1 MATVITATIGTSKIK
16 VCEINDSLRV
26 TTIEKAF
33 TLDTPEGYVEDGKLL
48 NIEGLA
54 QIINEELAAQD
65 ITSKDII
72 FVLKSTK
79 IVYKEVFVPFLKESK
94 LKAMLKANASDY
106 FPMDVEN
113 YVIAEKVMSQVVST
127 DGEKQLRVGL
137 YAAAADM
144 VEGYYRLAE
153 LMGKNIRNI
162 ESYNNATVAFLNKQV
177 DAETSVVIHVHD
189 DNSTVNIYKNNILE
203 LQRNVP
209 YGKNVVVHAV
219 MEKMNLTDR
228 EADELISTRG
238 LIHSRFDGDEIT
250 ESLRYF
256 VNSITRV
263 VDYYTSRSA
272 ENVVEKAYLTGEAEN
287 ILGLDSLMA
296 NEFAD
301 NLTRI
306 KKFRGVTVA
315 PSFRFDAKM
324 IAKYISCVGAVFEPV
339 NFVPDKL
346 EGVKKDMTIRYLL
359 IGVAASLA
367 IGIVALV
374 VPIIQ
379 NISLRMDISDMEERI
394 DAIKDVEVVVN
405 NYYNSKDK
413 LSDALNFAGITSSAN
428 DYLAEFLGAL
438 EKGMPSDVSIKGMTV
453 NNGQVSISAVTST
466 KQSIA
471 KFITQLNSMPGV
483 SGVFVSSSAESKDEY
498 GVISSSFSITFS
510 FNSGIEEYI
519 NPESSAVGETPTEQ
533 ETETETETEEE
544 VE

>member
-1 MATVITATIGTSKIK
+1 MATVITATLGTSKIK
-16 VCEINDSLRV
+16 VCEINNSLRV

-33 TLDTPEGYVEDGKLL
+33 TMDTPEGYIDDGRLL

-54 QIINEELAAQD
+54 QVINDELLAQN

-79 IVYKEVFVPFLKESK
+79 IVYKEVFVPVLKESK
-94 LKAMLKANASDY
+94 LKAMIKANASDY

-113 YVIAEKVMSQVVST
+113 YIIADKIMSQVVT
-127 DGEKQLRVGL
+127 PDGEKQYRVGL
-137 YAAAADM
+137 YAAASDM

-153 LMGKNIRNI
+153 LLGKNIKNI
-162 ESYNNATVAFLNKQV
+162 ESYNNANVAFLNKQV

-209 YGKNVVVHAV
+209 YGKNIVINAV
-219 MEKMNLTDR
+219 MEKMNVTEK
-228 EADELISTRG
+228 EAEEIISTRG

-256 VNSITRV
+256 INSITRV

-296 NEFAD
+296 NEFAE

-306 KKFRGVTVA
+306 KKFRDITVA

-324 IAKYISCVGAVFEPV
+324 IAKYISCVGAVYEPV

-359 IGVAASLA
+359 IGVAASLG
-367 IGIVALV
+367 IGLVALT

-379 NISLRMDISDMEERI
+379 NISLGMDISDMEEKI

-428 DYLAEFLGAL
+428 DSLLEFFSAL
-438 EKGMPSDVSIKGMTV
+438 EKGMPSDISIKGMTV

-483 SGVFVSSSAESKDEY
+483 SGAFVSSSAESKDEY

-510 FNSGIEEYI
+510 FNSGIEAYV
-519 NPESSAVGETPTEQ
+519 NPETSTVEETQTEQ
-533 ETETETETEEE
+533 ETEGE

>member
-1 MATVITATIGTSKIK
+1 MATVITATLGTSKIK
-16 VCEINDSLRV
+16 VCEINNSLRV

-33 TLDTPEGYVEDGKLL
+33 TMDTPEGYIDDGRLL

-54 QIINEELAAQD
+54 QVINDELLAQN

-79 IVYKEVFVPFLKESK
+79 IVYKEVFVPVLKESK
-94 LKAMLKANASDY
+94 LKAMIKANASDY

-113 YVIAEKVMSQVVST
+113 YIIADKIMSQVVT
-127 DGEKQLRVGL
+127 PDGEKQYRVGL
-137 YAAAADM
+137 YAAASDM

-153 LMGKNIRNI
+153 LLGKNIKNI
-162 ESYNNATVAFLNKQV
+162 ESYNNANVAFLNKQV

-209 YGKNVVVHAV
+209 YGKSIVINAV
-219 MEKMNLTDR
+219 MEKMNVTEK
-228 EADELISTRG
+228 EAEEIISTRG

-256 VNSITRV
+256 INSITRV

-296 NEFAD
+296 NEFAE

-306 KKFRGVTVA
+306 KKFRDITVA

-324 IAKYISCVGAVFEPV
+324 IAKYISCVGAVYEPV

-359 IGVAASLA
+359 IGVAASLG
-367 IGIVALV
+367 IGLVALA

-379 NISLRMDISDMEERI
+379 NISLGMDISDMEEKI

-428 DYLAEFLGAL
+428 DSLLEFFSAL

-483 SGVFVSSSAESKDEY
+483 SGAFVSSSAESKDEY

-510 FNSGIEEYI
+510 FNSGIEAYV
-519 NPESSAVGETPTEQ
+519 NPETSTVEETQTEQ
-533 ETETETETEEE
+533 ETEGE

>member
-1 MATVITATIGTSKIK
+1 MATVITATLGTSKIK
-16 VCEINDSLRV
+16 VCEINNSLRV

-33 TLDTPEGYVEDGKLL
+33 TMDTPEGYIDDGRLL

-54 QIINEELAAQD
+54 QVINDELLAQN

-79 IVYKEVFVPFLKESK
+79 IVYKEVFVPVLKESK
-94 LKAMLKANASDY
+94 LKAMIKANASDY

-113 YVIAEKVMSQVVST
+113 YIIADKIMSQVVT
-127 DGEKQLRVGL
+127 PDGEKQYRVGL
-137 YAAAADM
+137 YAAASDM

-153 LMGKNIRNI
+153 LLGKNIKNI
-162 ESYNNATVAFLNKQV
+162 ESYNNANVAFLNKQV

-209 YGKNVVVHAV
+209 YGKSIVINAV
-219 MEKMNLTDR
+219 MEKMNVTEK
-228 EADELISTRG
+228 EAEEIISTRG

-256 VNSITRV
+256 INSITRV

-296 NEFAD
+296 NEFAE

-306 KKFRGVTVA
+306 KKFRDITVA

-324 IAKYISCVGAVFEPV
+324 IAKYISCVGAVYEPV

-359 IGVAASLA
+359 IGVAASLG
-367 IGIVALV
+367 IGLVALT

-379 NISLRMDISDMEERI
+379 NISLGMDISDMEEKI

-428 DYLAEFLGAL
+428 DSLLEFFSAL

-483 SGVFVSSSAESKDEY
+483 SGAFVSSSAASKDEY

-510 FNSGIEEYI
+510 FNSGIEAYV
-519 NPESSAVGETPTEQ
+519 NPETSTVEEMQTEQ
-533 ETETETETEEE
+533 ETEGE

>member
-1 MATVITATIGTSKIK
+1 MATVITATLGTSKIK
-16 VCEINDSLRV
+16 VCEINNSLRV

-33 TLDTPEGYVEDGKLL
+33 TMDTPEGYIDDGRLL

-54 QIINEELAAQD
+54 QVINDELLAQN

-79 IVYKEVFVPFLKESK
+79 IVYKEVFVPVLKESK
-94 LKAMLKANASDY
+94 LKAMIKANASDY

-113 YVIAEKVMSQVVST
+113 YIIADKIMSQVVT
-127 DGEKQLRVGL
+127 PDGEKQYRVGL
-137 YAAAADM
+137 YAAASDM

-153 LMGKNIRNI
+153 LLGKNIKNI
-162 ESYNNATVAFLNKQV
+162 ESYNNANVAFLNKQV

-209 YGKNVVVHAV
+209 YGKSVVINAV
-219 MEKMNLTDR
+219 MEKMNVTEK
-228 EADELISTRG
+228 EAEEIISTRG

-256 VNSITRV
+256 INSITRV

-296 NEFAD
+296 NEFAE

-306 KKFRGVTVA
+306 KKFRDITVA

-324 IAKYISCVGAVFEPV
+324 IAKYISCVGAVYEPV

-359 IGVAASLA
+359 IGVAASLG
-367 IGIVALV
+367 IGLVALT

-379 NISLRMDISDMEERI
+379 NISLGMDISDMEEKI

-428 DYLAEFLGAL
+428 DSLLEFFSAL
-438 EKGMPSDVSIKGMTV
+438 EKGMPSDISIKGMTV

-483 SGVFVSSSAESKDEY
+483 SGAFVSSSAESKDEY

-510 FNSGIEEYI
+510 FNSGIEAYV
-519 NPESSAVGETPTEQ
+519 NPETSTVEETQTEQ
-533 ETETETETEEE
+533 ETEGE

>member
-1 MATVITATIGTSKIK
+1 MATVITATLGTSKIK
-16 VCEINDSLRV
+16 VCEINNSLRV

-33 TLDTPEGYVEDGKLL
+33 TMDTPEGYIDDGRLL

-54 QIINEELAAQD
+54 QVINDELLAQN

-79 IVYKEVFVPFLKESK
+79 IVYKEVFVPVLKESK
-94 LKAMLKANASDY
+94 LKAMIKANASDY

-113 YVIAEKVMSQVVST
+113 YIIADKIMSQVVT
-127 DGEKQLRVGL
+127 PDGEKQYRVGL
-137 YAAAADM
+137 YAAASDM

-153 LMGKNIRNI
+153 LLGKNIKNI
-162 ESYNNATVAFLNKQV
+162 ESYNNANVAFLNKQV
-177 DAETSVVIHVHD
+177 DAETSVVIHIHD

-209 YGKNVVVHAV
+209 YGKSVVINAV
-219 MEKMNLTDR
+219 MEKMNVTEK
-228 EADELISTRG
+228 EAEEIISTRG

-256 VNSITRV
+256 INSITRV

-296 NEFAD
+296 NEFAE

-306 KKFRGVTVA
+306 KKFRDITVA

-324 IAKYISCVGAVFEPV
+324 IAKYISCVGAVYEPV

-359 IGVAASLA
+359 IGVAASLG
-367 IGIVALV
+367 IGLVALT

-379 NISLRMDISDMEERI
+379 NISLGMDISDMEEKI

-428 DYLAEFLGAL
+428 DSLLEFFSAL

-483 SGVFVSSSAESKDEY
+483 SGAFVSSSAESKDEY

-510 FNSGIEEYI
+510 FNSGIEAYV
-519 NPESSAVGETPTEQ
+519 NPETSTVEETQTEQ
-533 ETETETETEEE
+533 ETEGE